1 MTKPSKSLDRN
12 TFQVNNYIDR
22 CFAEGREPSP
32 EYLKLYE
39 NVNERDE
46 KWANQENH
54 DNDMEWDLRTTDW
67 ILEKVRTSDTYAQN
81 LYAAICNNEFQ
92 KIAVFPI
99 LADQSCSY
107 SWRYAG
113 GIIADM
119 REKGDYIDWYC
130 SGIGDGLGNGD
141 GDGTKGYVAESVV
154 TEEIYEDLER
164 LGWRVLDQQ
173 DDE

>member
-22 CFAEGREPSP
+22 CFAEGKEPSP

-39 NVNERDE
+39 NANERDE

-67 ILEKVRTSDTYAQN
+67 ILEKVRNSDTYAQN
-81 LYAAICNNEFQ
+81 LYAAMCNNEFQ
-92 KIAVFPI
+92 KLDVFPI
-99 LADQSCSY
+99 LADKTWSC

-119 REKGDYIDWYC
+119 RQEGDYINWYC
-130 SGIGDGLGNGD
+130 SGIRDVDGPDD
-141 GDGTKGYVAESVV
+141 GYEAESVV
-154 TEEIYEDLER
+154 TDEIRKDLER
-164 LGWRVLDQQ
+164 LGWRVLNQQ